1 MGCEG
6 GGGAAVVGSTKLVNS
21 GFWLVGFQVAE
32 PSLNMNSVPVS
43 RYI

>member
-1 MGCEG
+1 MRRG
-6 GGGAAVVGSTKLVNS
+6 GGGVRWEVPRLVNS